1 MNNII
6 LKAKDVSKTFY
17 DVKQKVEVLKNV
29 NLNIYSGDFT
39 IIMGQ
44 SGSGKSTLLYSLS
57 SMDTPTSG
65 KVEIL
70 GTEIS
75 TLSEKQISNLR
86 QKDISFIFQ
95 GINLIPDLTSFENIA
110 YPAYMIMS
118 KQEAN
123 KKSEEILNK
132 LGLAEQRDKYPNEMS
147 GGQQQ
152 RIAIARAIVTSPKI
166 LFGDE
171 PTGALNSGAGKQVL
185 EILTEL
191 NNKGQSIVMVTHDIK
206 VAMRGNRLIYL
217 RDGQIVNELKLE
229 KYVSEQQKIRE
240 QKVIDFL
247 KSNDW

>member
-95 GINLIPDLTSFENIA
+95 GINLIPDFTSFENIS

-132 LGLAEQRDKYPNEMS
+132 LGLVEQRDKYPNEMS

-229 KYVSEQQKIRE
+229 KYVPEQQKIRE

>member
-1 MNNII
+1 
-6 LKAKDVSKTFY
+6 
-17 DVKQKVEVLKNV
+17 
-29 NLNIYSGDFT
+29 
-39 IIMGQ
+39 
-44 SGSGKSTLLYSLS
+44 
-57 SMDTPTSG
+57 MDTPTSG

-132 LGLAEQRDKYPNEMS
+132 LGLVEQRDKYPNEMS

-229 KYVSEQQKIRE
+229 KYVPEQQKIRE

>member
-171 PTGALNSGAGKQVL
+171 PTGALNSGFR
-185 EILTEL
+185 
-191 NNKGQSIVMVTHDIK
+191 NFDRIK
-206 VAMRGNRLIYL
+206 
-217 RDGQIVNELKLE
+217 
-229 KYVSEQQKIRE
+229 
-240 QKVIDFL
+240 
-247 KSNDW
+247 

>member
-229 KYVSEQQKIRE
+229 KYVPEQQKIRE

>member
-229 KYVSEQQKIRE
+229 KYVPEQQKIRE
-240 QKVIDFL
+240 QKIIDFL

>member
-191 NNKGQSIVMVTHDIK
+191 NNKGQSTVMVTHDIK

-229 KYVSEQQKIRE
+229 KYVPEQQKIRE

>member
-132 LGLAEQRDKYPNEMS
+132 LGLVEQRDKYPNEMS

-229 KYVSEQQKIRE
+229 KYVPEQQKIRE

>member
-1 MNNII
+1 
-6 LKAKDVSKTFY
+6 
-17 DVKQKVEVLKNV
+17 
-29 NLNIYSGDFT
+29 
-39 IIMGQ
+39 
-44 SGSGKSTLLYSLS
+44 
-57 SMDTPTSG
+57 MDTPTSG

-229 KYVSEQQKIRE
+229 KYVPEQQKIRE

>member
-1 MNNII
+1 
-6 LKAKDVSKTFY
+6 
-17 DVKQKVEVLKNV
+17 
-29 NLNIYSGDFT
+29 
-39 IIMGQ
+39 
-44 SGSGKSTLLYSLS
+44 
-57 SMDTPTSG
+57 
-65 KVEIL
+65 
-70 GTEIS
+70 
-75 TLSEKQISNLR
+75 
-86 QKDISFIFQ
+86 
-95 GINLIPDLTSFENIA
+95 
-110 YPAYMIMS
+110 
-118 KQEAN
+118 
-123 KKSEEILNK
+123 
-132 LGLAEQRDKYPNEMS
+132 MS

-229 KYVSEQQKIRE
+229 KYVPEQQKIRE